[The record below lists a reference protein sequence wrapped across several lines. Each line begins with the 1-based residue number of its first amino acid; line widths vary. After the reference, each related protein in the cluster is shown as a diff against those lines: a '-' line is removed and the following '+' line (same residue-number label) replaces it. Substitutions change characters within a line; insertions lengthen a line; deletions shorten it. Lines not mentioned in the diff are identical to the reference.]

1 MSHTKGKWI
10 ASEGWNA
17 DMEITTQ
24 ARIDASLASIC
35 TIDVDFD
42 GEFGEE
48 QLENMSRIL
57 ACVNACEGISTENL
71 EENKPLIYV
80 VRRMNEL
87 LKHCDGLLEVAPEPN
102 MAADLIQDLTAQMA
116 EVRKAIDNV
125 AKFQTGKH
133 TVSLLLDEWV
143 AICNAAKDIA
153 SAGGALSHVEKDAER
168 YRVFV
173 AALVAGINHD
183 PLTPVQQAMLDAFAL
198 EEGTATVDEVTA
210 VIDAAMATAKVT
222 P

>member
-10 ASEGWNA
+10 ASDGWST
-17 DMEITTQ
+17 DMVITTQ

-48 QLENMSRIL
+48 QVENMSRIL

-80 VRRMNEL
+80 VRRMNAL
-87 LKHCDGLLEVAPEPN
+87 LKQCGEPLEVMPER
-102 MAADLIQDLTAQMA
+102 QLT
-116 EVRKAIDNV
+116 D
-125 AKFQTGKH
+125 
-133 TVSLLLDEWV
+133 
-143 AICNAAKDIA
+143 AKDA
-153 SAGGALSHVEKDAER
+153 AR